1 MNIRL
6 ATTRID
12 PSRALWGPV
21 VRDGL
26 ARDGQ
31 DRDGRIAISAS
42 HSPWLLAS
50 LVLAQPSLPRR
61 TGVPDPREIVFF
73 NIESKVE
80 VLDS

>member
-6 ATTRID
+6 ATLLASIQVA
-12 PSRALWGPV
+12 PCGVLWSATG
-21 VRDGL
+21 G
-26 ARDGQ
+26 DGQ

-50 LVLAQPSLPRR
+50 LVLVQPSLPRR
-61 TGVPDPREIVFF
+61 TGVPDPREIAFF